1 LENNK
6 INKKIKMKEKNETT
20 QVKIVSINDIIPNT
34 DNPRIILDSKFKKL
48 LQSITDFPEM
58 LQLRPIIINED
69 MVILGGNMRYKAAV
83 HLGYTE
89 LPVIYAT
96 GFTKEQEAEF
106 IIKDNVNF
114 GEWDMD
120 ILANQWETNQLKE
133 WGIDL
138 PSFDVSD
145 LEKENNESLDNYVIK
160 YEIVFNNEG
169 EQESWYKF
177 MKDLKDKYIECDT
190 FSERLIKF
198 LEENKYV

>member
-1 LENNK
+1 
-6 INKKIKMKEKNETT
+6 MKEKNETT

-48 LQSITDFPEM
+48 LQSIQDFPEM
-58 LQLRPIIINED
+58 LQLRPIIINQD

-83 HLGYTE
+83 HLGYKE

-145 LEKENNESLDNYVIK
+145 LEKENNESLDNYIIK

>member
-1 LENNK
+1 
-6 INKKIKMKEKNETT
+6 MKEKNESTK
-20 QVKIVSINDIIPNT
+20 VMNVNVNDIIPNT

-48 LQSITDFPEM
+48 LQSIQDFPEM
-58 LQLRPIIINED
+58 LQLRPIIINQD

-120 ILANQWETNQLKE
+120 LLANQWETNQLKE

>member
-1 LENNK
+1 
-6 INKKIKMKEKNETT
+6 MKETT
-20 QVKIVSINDIIPNT
+20 EVKIISINDIIPNS
-34 DNPRIILDSKFKKL
+34 DNPRVILDSKFKKL

-58 LQLRPIIINED
+58 LKLRPIIINED

-83 HLGYTE
+83 HLGYKE
-89 LPVIYAT
+89 LPVICAK

-106 IIKDNVNF
+106 IIKDNLNF

-120 ILANQWETNQLKE
+120 LLANQWDSNQLKE
-133 WGIDL
+133 WGMDL
-138 PSFDVSD
+138 PTFDVSQ
-145 LEKENNESLDNYVIK
+145 LENENNEPLDNYVIK

-169 EQESWYKF
+169 EQKSWYKF

>member
-1 LENNK
+1 
-6 INKKIKMKEKNETT
+6 MKEKNETT